1 MGEICESWIKIGGNF
16 GVQFLKGGTCW
27 ILDLNLFCETK
38 KLFLRQLENSTVPEH
53 YVHCTLQ
60 YVLFKSYNKNIPI
73 KSHIYIF
80 SRFLVLTFLSPQLIQ
95 EEQKHFYLNSLLLSP
110 SHTNCHIRP
119 NRQNLCNLCYLCC
132 LLSLIGQIV
141 LKSRYVHLKV
151 AFAVPLTAPPWV

>member
-1 MGEICESWIKIGGNF
+1 MGS
-16 GVQFLKGGTCW
+16 VLKGRHL
-27 ILDLNLFCETK
+27 LDLNLFCETE

-60 YVLFKSYNKNIPI
+60 YVLFKLYNMYLSNF
-73 KSHIYIF
+73 IF
-80 SRFLVLTFLSPQLIQ
+80 TFFRFLVLTFSSPQLIQ
-95 EEQKHFYLNSLLLSP
+95 EEQKHFYLNSLLLSPSP